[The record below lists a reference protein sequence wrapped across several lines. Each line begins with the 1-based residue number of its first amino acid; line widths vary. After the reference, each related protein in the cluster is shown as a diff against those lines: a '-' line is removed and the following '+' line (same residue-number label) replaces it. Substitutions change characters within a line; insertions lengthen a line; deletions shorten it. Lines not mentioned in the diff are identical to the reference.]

1 VSAVTAVATT
11 HDDAAAHGHAA
22 GGISNPILGMILFIC
37 SEVMFFA
44 GLFAAYF
51 NVRNTAPVWPPAA
64 SPNSIPVI
72 TPELA
77 EKFNLHA
84 EPWFGLVLTI
94 VLVTSSFTCQLGV
107 WAIRRGDRRGLVRAI
122 GLTLVLGVTFLLGQA
137 YDYSQLGFGLADSQ
151 FGSTFYT
158 LTGFHGAHVFG
169 GAIMLSVVLYRAM
182 SGQFSARHHDAVEAT
197 SLYWHFVDVVWVCL
211 FSIFYIIPTK

>member
-1 VSAVTAVATT
+1 VSASTALTT
-11 HDDAAAHGHAA
+11 HADVHAVEHGR

-51 NVRNTAPVWPPAA
+51 NVRANAPTWPP
-64 SPNSIPVI
+64 SVGEVGPI
-72 TPELA
+72 A
-77 EKFNLHA
+77 ERFNLHA
-84 EPWFGLVLTI
+84 EPWFAAVLTI

-107 WAIRRGDRRGLVRAI
+107 WAIRRGDHRGLVRAI
-122 GLTLVLGVTFLLGQA
+122 GVTLVLGILFLLGQA
-137 YDYSQLGFGLADSQ
+137 YDYSQLGFGLADGT
-151 FGSTFYT
+151 FGTTFYT
-158 LTGFHGAHVFG
+158 LTGFHGAHVLG

-197 SLYWHFVDVVWVCL
+197 SIYWHFVDVVWIAL
-211 FSIFYIIPTK
+211 FSTLYIIPTR

>member
-1 VSAVTAVATT
+1 MSASTALTT
-11 HDDAAAHGHAA
+11 HADAGVAGHAR

-51 NVRNTAPVWPPAA
+51 NVRANAPTWPPVAA
-64 SPNSIPVI
+64 EVGPI
-72 TPELA
+72 A
-77 EKFNLHA
+77 EKFDLHA
-84 EPWFGLVLTI
+84 EPWFAAVLTI

-107 WAIRRGDRRGLVRAI
+107 WAIRRGDHRGLVRAI
-122 GLTLVLGVTFLLGQA
+122 GVTLVLGIVFLLGQA
-137 YDYSQLGFGLADSQ
+137 YDYSQLGFGLADGT
-151 FGSTFYT
+151 FGTTFYT
-158 LTGFHGAHVFG
+158 LTGFHGAHVLG

-197 SLYWHFVDVVWVCL
+197 SIYWHFVDVVWIAL
-211 FSIFYIIPTK
+211 FSTLYIIPTR

>member
-1 VSAVTAVATT
+1 VSASTALVP
-11 HDDAAAHGHAA
+11 AHEEAHAGGHAA

-51 NVRNTAPVWPPAA
+51 NVRNTAPVWPP
-64 SPNSIPVI
+64 SVSLTSVPIV

-84 EPWFGLVLTI
+84 EPWFALTLTI
-94 VLVTSSFTCQLGV
+94 ILVISSFTCQLGV
-107 WAIRRGDRRGLVRAI
+107 WAIRRGERKGLVRAI
-122 GLTLVLGVTFLLGQA
+122 GLTLILGITFLIGQA
-137 YDYSQLGFGLADSQ
+137 YDYSQLGFGLSDTQ

-158 LTGFHGAHVFG
+158 LTGFHGAHVLG
-169 GAIMLSVVLYRAM
+169 GTIMLSVVLYRAM
-182 SGQFSARHHDAVEAT
+182 SGQFSAKHHDAVEAT

-211 FSIFYIIPTK
+211 FSILYIIPTK

>member
-1 VSAVTAVATT
+1 VSASTAVVTAHEEPLAT
-11 HDDAAAHGHAA
+11 GHAT

-51 NVRNTAPVWPPAA
+51 NVRNTSPVWPPAA
-64 SPNSIPVI
+64 SPTSVPVI

-77 EKFNLHA
+77 ERFNLHA

-94 VLVTSSFTCQLGV
+94 ILVISSFTCQLGV
-107 WAIRRGDRRGLVRAI
+107 WAIRRGDRSGLVRAI
-122 GLTLVLGVTFLLGQA
+122 GLTLILGIAFLLGQA
-137 YDYSQLGFGLADSQ
+137 YDYSQLGFGLADTQ

-182 SGQFSARHHDAVEAT
+182 SGQFSAQHHDAVEAT

-211 FSIFYIIPTK
+211 FSILYIIPTK